1 MDAPY
6 NLETENDP
14 DKTTSKTINHDD
26 SDMHSVISA
35 SSSES
40 SEDPVK
46 YEVDSIASSV
56 EERLTYVQ
64 TIGNNVH
71 RMDNHIL
78 SLHFLKAHE
87 MSSPHLDTIDTY
99 IRLVMV

>member
-6 NLETENDP
+6 NLETENDL
-14 DKTTSKTINHDD
+14 DKTTSKTINYDD
-26 SDMHSVISA
+26 SGEDGERHSVISA

-64 TIGNNVH
+64 LYTNN
-71 RMDNHIL
+71 R
-78 SLHFLKAHE
+78 K
-87 MSSPHLDTIDTY
+87 
-99 IRLVMV
+99 